1 MVITKYII
9 YAVIIAFVSLAFLQP
24 QKAQAG
30 IASISSGLGL
40 IPVASKGIVSLFQP
54 FWEIKNL
61 ISAYGGLFTGSSPS
75 LSNAAITKTAA
86 EKQTPLPAG
95 YTLTTSGTPIVNVGG
110 SDIKSSS
117 ISWSSGA
124 VASNV
129 PLSSAARNYYSSIGV
144 KVTT

>member
-75 LSNAAITKTAA
+75 LSNAAIHIYAVKTMT
-86 EKQTPLPAG
+86 EHLIHLKQNHT
-95 YTLTTSGTPIVNVGG
+95 
-110 SDIKSSS
+110 
-117 ISWSSGA
+117 
-124 VASNV
+124 
-129 PLSSAARNYYSSIGV
+129 
-144 KVTT
+144 